1 MGYRGDQ
8 EKLGCPFPLPPAWG
22 LAWAAHSRGSTLPG
36 VPPGL
41 GGQHTFAMFITW
53 MLSASEP
60 WSNSPA
66 TTTSE
71 VLEGARERGSGCDG
85 GPCGVWGAH
94 VCAGVCMSLC
104 MCTHGAGVG
113 QRNSESQHVC
123 PHPAGCFPSDAWETG
138 RTWVCHTFPSKK
150 LRFGVKKQIAGAGGN
165 HPTPRGFLGTLGSHV
180 TPQWAAVTTQSSLMR
195 DPPQKW
201 KPVLSWRK
209 MGEGQRRP
217 DTPATPT
224 PAEPP
229 ARRYPAVPPPHLQGH
244 LPGPGAGDSVLP
256 IDDPRQAA
264 QHRRDGGDPAA

>member
-8 EKLGCPFPLPPAWG
+8 EKLGCPFPLPLAWG

-41 GGQHTFAMFITW
+41 GDQHTFAMFITW

-165 HPTPRGFLGTLGSHV
+165 HPKGFPGDPRLS
-180 TPQWAAVTTQSSLMR
+180 R
-195 DPPQKW
+195 DPAVGSGDD
-201 KPVLSWRK
+201 PVLAD
-209 MGEGQRRP
+209 EGP
-217 DTPATPT
+217 PT
-224 PAEPP
+224 EVEAGAVLEEDGGGSAP
-229 ARRYPAVPPPHLQGH
+229 ARHQ
-244 LPGPGAGDSVLP
+244 
-256 IDDPRQAA
+256 
-264 QHRRDGGDPAA
+264 QHRPR